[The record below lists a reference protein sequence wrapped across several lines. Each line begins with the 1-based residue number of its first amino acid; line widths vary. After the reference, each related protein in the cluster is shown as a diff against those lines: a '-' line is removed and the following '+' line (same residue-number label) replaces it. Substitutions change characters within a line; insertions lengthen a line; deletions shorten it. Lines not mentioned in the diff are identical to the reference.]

1 MHFFVDGVTTHV
13 METLGT
19 ASGRARNN
27 ILGAARMK
35 KLSFVLAA
43 AGLMSLAACSKTE
56 TPAENAADNAAAMM
70 ENAADTLDAAADNAM
85 DAAANAADAA
95 ANAADAAVDVAAN
108 TANAM

>member
-1 MHFFVDGVTTHV
+1 MHFFVDGITAFV

-43 AGLMSLAACSKTE
+43 AGLMSLAACKSE
-56 TPAENAADNAAAMM
+56 TPAENAVDNAVEAL
-70 ENAADTLDAAADNAM
+70 ENAADTLEDTADNAIGAANAI
-85 DAAANAADAA
+85 DAAANAVDAA
-95 ANAADAAVDVAAN
+95 ANVVDNAN
-108 TANAM
+108 

>member
-1 MHFFVDGVTTHV
+1 MHFFVDGVTAYV

-56 TPAENAADNAAAMM
+56 TPAENVTDNAVDAL
-70 ENAADTLDAAADNAM
+70 ENAADALDSSADNALDTAANAV
-85 DAAANAADAA
+85 DAAANAVDAA
-95 ANAADAAVDVAAN
+95 SDAAAN

>member
-1 MHFFVDGVTTHV
+1 MHFFVDGVTADV

-56 TPAENAADNAAAMM
+56 TPAENATDNAVEAL
-70 ENAADTLDAAADNAM
+70 ENAADALDSSADNALDAASNAV
-85 DAAANAADAA
+85 DAAANAVDAA
-95 ANAADAAVDVAAN
+95 ANVAGN

>member
-1 MHFFVDGVTTHV
+1 MHFFVDGVTADV

-43 AGLMSLAACSKTE
+43 AGLMSLAACNKP
-56 TPAENAADNAAAMM
+56 TPAENAAENTAAALD
-70 ENAADTLDAAADNAM
+70 NQADTLDAAADQTANSAT
-85 DAAANAADAA
+85 AAGYENAADSLHE
-95 ANAADAAVDVAAN
+95 AADNVVDAAKK
-108 TANAM
+108 

>member
-1 MHFFVDGVTTHV
+1 MHFFVDGVTRCV

-56 TPAENAADNAAAMM
+56 TPAENATDNAVEAL
-70 ENAADTLDAAADNAM
+70 ENAADALDASADNALDAASNAV
-85 DAAANAADAA
+85 DAAANAVDAA
-95 ANAADAAVDVAAN
+95 ANVTGN